1 MRLEDT
7 FWKRFDEVV
16 YVYTSVYKFFC
27 NMNRR
32 LDRNSSYNMWRNV
45 FRLSMVDNLK
55 RAVNEA
61 IRIFENIEELI
72 IILSQEIRRSGR

>member
-1 MRLEDT
+1 
-7 FWKRFDEVV
+7 
-16 YVYTSVYKFFC
+16 
-27 NMNRR
+27 MNRR

-72 IILSQEIRRSGR
+72 IILSQEIRRSGQ